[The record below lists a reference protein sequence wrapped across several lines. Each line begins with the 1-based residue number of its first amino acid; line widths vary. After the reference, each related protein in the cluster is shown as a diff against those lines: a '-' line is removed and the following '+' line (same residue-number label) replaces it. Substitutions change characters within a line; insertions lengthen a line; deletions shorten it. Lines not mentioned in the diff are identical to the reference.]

1 MGGEGSYHV
10 NEEPEAS
17 SDVGICSGTARYPAA
32 EVGLWAPTAQSSA
45 PVPGL
50 VSQLSPSPAPPW
62 VKILGLGLQVATLL
76 SE

>member
-1 MGGEGSYHV
+1 MLAFAQAQ
-10 NEEPEAS
+10 P
-17 SDVGICSGTARYPAA
+17 GTHTAA
-32 EVGLWAPTAQSSA
+32 EMGLWAPTAQSSA

-62 VKILGLGLQVATLL
+62 VKILGLGLQVATSL